1 MLTGSVRIIV
11 DREGNRSVRTYFVT
25 AELTN
30 LETNAR
36 LWMGQ
41 DNTITKVITR
51 PKNKL

>member
-1 MLTGSVRIIV
+1 MLTGSLRTIV
-11 DREGNRSVRTYFVT
+11 DREGNRSIRTYFVT

-41 DNTITKVITR
+41 DNSITKVVTR
-51 PKNKL
+51 AKNKL